1 MDIFNENGYVDIPKI
16 KSFAKTNDIYFLFIY
31 GGRGTGKTYGEL
43 QDVVKSSTSF
53 LYVRRLAAQYDI
65 LRTPEGMPFRA
76 LNNDHNWNIGFK
88 NLNKY
93 LSAFYEMQPNEDGK
107 LQPSGPALGLMSS
120 LSTFANLRSVDFS
133 SIDEIILDEFI
144 PQAGERP
151 IRDEAD
157 VIFNMYE
164 TVNRNRELQGRDP
177 VLLICLANANE
188 LANPVFLEL
197 GLVREAEK
205 LRKESRPYKLIPKR
219 HMMLVDL
226 AKSAIS
232 QAKSTTALYDL
243 TRGTEFYDMA
253 IHNNFAYEERGRIEP
268 RNIANYKPLVTVG
281 EITIYKDRSKTEYYV
296 TQHRQGS
303 PRTFGSG
310 KKELQRFR
318 RAYGYLWDAYM
329 LNRIIFEDYLNEIL
343 FDKYLTVS

>member
-1 MDIFNENGYVDIPKI
+1 MNIFGDNGYLDIKAI
-16 KSFAKTNDIYFLFIY
+16 KEYARANNIYFVFIY

-43 QDVVKSSTSF
+43 QDVVTNNIPF
-53 LYVRRLAAQYDI
+53 IYLRRLAAQYDI
-65 LRTPEGMPFRA
+65 LRTPEGMPFKA
-76 LNNDHNWNIGFK
+76 LNNDHDWNIGFK

-93 LSAFYEMQPNEDGK
+93 LSAFYEMEADENGKMQPAGE
-107 LQPSGPALGLMSS
+107 ALGLMSS

-133 SIDEIILDEFI
+133 NINEIILDEFI

-164 TVNRNRELQGRDP
+164 TINRNRELKGQEP
-177 VLLICLANANE
+177 AMLICLANANE

-205 LRKESRPYKLIPKR
+205 LRKDGKSYKTINKR

-232 QAKSTTALYDL
+232 QAKSQTALYDL

-253 IHNNFAYEERGRIEP
+253 IYNNFAYEERGRIEP
-268 RNIANYKPLVTVG
+268 RSLDNYKPIVTVG
-281 EITIYKDRSKTEYYV
+281 EITIYKDRGKTEYYI
-296 TQHRQGS
+296 TQHKSGS
-303 PRTFGSG
+303 PKTYGAG
-310 KKELQRFR
+310 KKELKRFQRS
-318 RAYGYLWDAYM
+318 YLYLWDAYM
-329 LNRIIFEDYLNEIL
+329 LNHIIFEDYLNEIL
-343 FDKYLTVS
+343 FDKYMKAT